1 MIIRDKRADLPLD
14 SFNKVDK
21 RMRSSFHQYDHNV
34 DFITTDHTNKNNKYI
49 IAMDLLV
56 LYQSRQCND
65 N

>member
-49 IAMDLLV
+49 ENNNC
-56 LYQSRQCND
+56 SEN
-65 N
+65 